1 MSITKGNVSPVALLL
16 SRSASCDP
24 EIKSDSLRVMGG
36 KAGVLRPLGKNPGE
50 LGPGVSPM
58 ARSAR
63 VIIASNCGV
72 NGAEGGLDPLA
83 LFETSSSREGS
94 ESRKLTGRGRLSRFC
109 LTVCPNVSSLSIRSL
124 SVRLWVE
131 LVSLI
136 EPNAGVV
143 AELGSD
149 GSKEGNVGIELG
161 DSGCCAAGTLVSTE
175 NQQAP
180 HQNPNIAR
188 IKPTTT
194 S

>member
-1 MSITKGNVSPVALLL
+1 MSITNGNLSPVALLL

-24 EIKSDSLRVMGG
+24 EIKSASLRVMGG

-72 NGAEGGLDPLA
+72 NGAEGGFDPLA
-83 LFETSSSREGS
+83 LFESASSRPGS
-94 ESRKLTGRGRLSRFC
+94 ESRKLAGRGRLSRFC
-109 LTVCPNVSSLSIRSL
+109 LTVCPKVSSLSIRSL

-131 LVSLI
+131 LVSLT
-136 EPNAGVV
+136 EPKAGMF

-149 GSKEGNVGIELG
+149 GSKGGNVGIELG
-161 DSGCCAAGTLVSTE
+161 ESGCCTAGTPVSTK
-175 NQQAP
+175 NKQATD
-180 HQNPNIAR
+180 QDPNIAR